1 MRGNHRTAWSLAAL
15 AAAACASLAPAQ
27 GPTLSQGTTAV
38 TSALTEPQQ
47 AELRRFVTH
56 WVGDLA
62 SGDPAKVKEARTR
75 LTQPVS
81 LASLVFQNA
90 YGRELADPL
99 GRVVTG
105 KDSYAAVNAL
115 HIAAAVASDRT
126 IALLLNHVAMA
137 NEPQPTIRLTAAKCL
152 AVALPAAH
160 RSGAVFDHA
169 VNQAARTIGRAA
181 AAETDWIALL
191 RQFEALAA
199 VGAALRQ
206 KDGAGAA
213 TVTTVQLE
221 ALAATIQ
228 RLEQS
233 RDGTSDLMRAV
244 HPTLYHLRN
253 TWLNNPAEQK
263 SLGAQLAPLLGR
275 VFDVATA
282 QWEVA
287 QRNPDLKNV
296 YGGAI
301 KISEDLLALIDRQL
315 RSAGTPQ
322 TASQAAWNSGDKPR
336 FEAERSKWLAV
347 LAGPP
352 YAK

>member
-1 MRGNHRTAWSLAAL
+1 V
-15 AAAACASLAPAQ
+15 
-27 GPTLSQGTTAV
+27 AV
-38 TSALTEPQQ
+38 
-47 AELRRFVTH
+47 
-56 WVGDLA
+56 
-62 SGDPAKVKEARTR
+62 
-75 LTQPVS
+75 
-81 LASLVFQNA
+81 
-90 YGRELADPL
+90 
-99 GRVVTG
+99 
-105 KDSYAAVNAL
+105 
-115 HIAAAVASDRT
+115 
-126 IALLLNHVAMA
+126 
-137 NEPQPTIRLTAAKCL
+137 
-152 AVALPAAH
+152 PAAH